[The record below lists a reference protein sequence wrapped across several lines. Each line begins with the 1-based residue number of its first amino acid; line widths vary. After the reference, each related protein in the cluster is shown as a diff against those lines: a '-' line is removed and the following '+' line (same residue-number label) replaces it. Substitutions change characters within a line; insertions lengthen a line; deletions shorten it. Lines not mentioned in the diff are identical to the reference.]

1 MSFWQTLKV
10 AMASLF
16 RAKTRSLLTILG
28 VIIGVGAVIAMVSI
42 GEGAKQK
49 VEDTW
54 SAMGTDLLIVWG
66 RASRHGGVRGGGG
79 SGLSVTWEDLEA
91 IRKELPSVADAAA
104 QLNTRAQVVN
114 EFGNVNTEITGA
126 DPSYFSVRNWAIA
139 EGEAFN
145 QEQAQTGKSV
155 AVVGATV
162 VENLFGDGGSPL
174 GQVIRVKN
182 MPFTIVGVMAKKGS
196 SPWGSDY
203 DDVVVIPAVTYQR
216 KLVGG
221 FNRYVA
227 GRIYVKANDRTST
240 AQAETEIKALLRQRH
255 RLVDGKDDD
264 FRVRNMSEMVQAQ
277 EKSAETITQLLAG
290 VALVSLLVGG
300 IGIMN
305 IMLVSVTERTREIGL
320 RMAVGAKPRD
330 VLSQFLVEAVFLSVI
345 GGIIGT
351 AAGIGAAYYLS
362 AQFKFPWI
370 VRTDSIFLAVGVSA
384 FVGILFGMYPA
395 TRASRL
401 DPITALRHE

>member
-1 MSFWQTLKV
+1 
-10 AMASLF
+10 
-16 RAKTRSLLTILG
+16 

-42 GEGAKQK
+42 GEGAKKK

-54 SAMGTDLLIVWG
+54 SAMGTDLLIAWG
-66 RASRHGGVRGGGG
+66 RASRHGGVSKGRG
-79 SGLSVTWEDLEA
+79 SRLSITWDDLDAIRNECSSVTD
-91 IRKELPSVADAAA
+91 VAA
-104 QLNTRAQVVN
+104 QLETRVQVVN
-114 EFGNVNTEITGA
+114 DFGNWNTEVTGSS
-126 DPSYFSVRNWAIA
+126 PSYFRVRNWEIA
-139 EGEAFN
+139 AGRAFDGTDN
-145 QEQAQTGKSV
+145 QNGTSV
-155 AVVGATV
+155 AVLGKTV
-162 VENLFGDGGSPL
+162 MENLFPEGDNPL
-174 GQVIRVKN
+174 GQVIRIQN
-182 MPFTIVGVMAKKGS
+182 MPFTVIGVLAEIGS

-203 DDVVVIPAVTYQR
+203 DDTVVIPATTYQR

-227 GRIYVKANDRTST
+227 GRIYIKARDRTAT
-240 AQAETEIKALLRQRH
+240 PAAEKEVTALLRQRH
-255 RLVDGKDDD
+255 KIKDGDEDD
-264 FRVRNMSEMVQAQ
+264 FRVRNMSQMVQAQ

-320 RMAVGAKPRD
+320 RMAVGARPKD
-330 VLSQFLVEAVFLSVI
+330 VLTQFLVEAIFLSVL

-351 AAGIGAAYYLS
+351 AAGIGAAEYLS
-362 AQFKFPWI
+362 GQFKFPFI

-384 FVGILFGMYPA
+384 FVGIVFGMYPA

-401 DPITALRHE
+401 DPIEALRHE